1 MLPEKRK
8 YAQKRFYSTRDMGGF
23 RDMERTKMRKHLA
36 VILLAVLAISSLCVA
51 VAYANTDAATDV
63 SIQKSWVRLAGK
75 ITQWGSTPVNGTIS
89 VQARAISVNENLA
102 RKFVVASAT
111 WTNGTAKPRGNFTYT
126 YYAAKLVKLN
136 MTRINYQGNDF
147 YLNGTWAVSNVTVT
161 NTVITNDG
169 VTSVHRETK
178 AVSTKAVGQ
187 LNVTDKWTKFTLS
200 INGIDPLTGSV
211 RRLVWRTVE
220 MNICKVS
227 DDGKPQVTISDFRIV
242 ARAYGAMPGM
252 NNYDQKLDF
261 NLHYKIDITNLA
273 TVAANV
279 Q

>member
-1 MLPEKRK
+1 M
-8 YAQKRFYSTRDMGGF
+8 
-23 RDMERTKMRKHLA
+23 KMRKNLTA
-36 VILLAVLAISSLCVA
+36 ILLAVLAISSLCIA
-51 VAYANTDAATDV
+51 VAYANTDASVANTDI
-63 SIQKSWVRLAGK
+63 SIQKRWVCLAGK

-89 VQARAISVNENLA
+89 VQARVTSVNDNLA
-102 RKFVVASAT
+102 RKFVAVSAV

-126 YYAAKLVKLN
+126 FYAAKLVNLN
-136 MTRINYQGNDF
+136 MTRINYQGNNF

-169 VTSVHRETK
+169 VTSVHRETN
-178 AVSTKAVGQ
+178 AIFTKAVGQ

-211 RRLVWRTVE
+211 RRYVWRTVE

-227 DDGKPQVTISDFRIV
+227 DDGKPQVTIRDFQIV

-252 NNYDQKLDF
+252 NGYDQKLDF

>member
-187 LNVTDKWTKFTLS
+187 LNVTDKWT
-200 INGIDPLTGSV
+200 
-211 RRLVWRTVE
+211 
-220 MNICKVS
+220 
-227 DDGKPQVTISDFRIV
+227 
-242 ARAYGAMPGM
+242 
-252 NNYDQKLDF
+252 
-261 NLHYKIDITNLA
+261 
-273 TVAANV
+273 
-279 Q
+279 